1 MLLPPVL
8 RRWIFHNYATGG
20 RRQTHPSHHNEA
32 EAVQL
37 PEEGTAGA
45 GNEHHSI
52 PPHEHAPSRLS
63 LQSCPTSEGSVVATP
78 SPAADRHQ
86 AGQPLA
92 EGVEHSPVVDDNLGV
107 DPAGQRPSSAGEGGG
122 ASERSSARRT
132 LLPGSQWAMVQQAVR
147 DGRVGNLTADKQYS
161 VVRAL
166 IAAGVHSPMRACL
179 LPGSV
184 CPSLIV

>member
-20 RRQTHPSHHNEA
+20 RTQAPPSQQIEA

-37 PEEGTAGA
+37 PKEGTAGA
-45 GNEHHSI
+45 ENEHHSL

-63 LQSCPTSEGSVVATP
+63 LQSCPTSDESGVAAP

-92 EGVEHSPVVDDNLGV
+92 EGVEHCPVDDTLGV
-107 DPAGQRPSSAGEGGG
+107 NPAGQRPSSAGEGCD

-132 LLPGSQWAMVQQAVR
+132 LLPGSQWAMLQQAVR

-166 IAAGVHSPMRACL
+166 TAAGVQSSMHACL
-179 LPGSV
+179 PASV
-184 CPSLIV
+184 CH